1 MNTYEKAKAMRRQKQ
16 GQVNAQVRG
25 AMQGLTPRTAKI
37 TFDMSNR
44 STNTINENK
53 NARIKAV
60 AMVSDLLESFELPSR
75 AKFEYLGMVKEATS
89 KDGTIEDGVVKIG
102 AVIPSLMGH
111 KISIDIPVIIK
122 KKSLLE
128 PAVFFYD
135 GAPYILCRPALDQLV
150 KRGTLNKEVLER
162 RNMYAPPPMEQWMA
176 IDHET
181 ARTPIINR
189 DHMFNP
195 GSRNPWKFK
204 RYSQTTPQRQQVDL
218 LNPEEVR
225 EPTSNE
231 LSIDQ
236 MFAELSK
243 LELQDTD
250 KQMVPS
256 MKKYYDSGRWKTD
269 EDGREFITSNL
280 SQALQ
285 RNREYLDIG
294 KNVSE
299 GAGIEPGEVDW
310 RSPATKYKTVDAAKE
325 KTPRERTNIDTPTEM
340 PELWKGD
347 VAEEVLDMAE
357 RDRSDIW
364 QVGDEV
370 KLSKDFEVRERGG
383 SQLVIPSGEKGKIIR
398 NVDGAGM
405 CFMVEFPEMELT
417 VPEVPSRF
425 LKRASTHPFDR
436 EAQFPTQPGAF
447 GITNDGKPLNTKE
460 EYDRAVS
467 VGTQALGRVDNL
479 VQTSRANAA
488 SRIATHEQIEYA
500 AQQCMQEAK
509 TPGMLEDIASKLTTM
524 GNEMRQ
530 LAMSVQQPAGGV
542 KQAVRR
548 ASTID
553 QVKHEVREMLREG
566 YPAVDIKAAVE
577 KKYPEHA
584 SEALKGL

>member
-1 MNTYEKAKAMRRQKQ
+1 MYEKARAMRRQKQ
-16 GQVNAQVRG
+16 GQVNAQVRD
-25 AMQGLTPRTAKI
+25 AMRGLTPRTAKL

-44 STNTINENK
+44 TTNTINENK

-60 AMVSDLLESFELPSR
+60 AMVSDLLESFDLPSR

-135 GAPYILCRPALDQLV
+135 GAPYVLCRPALDQLV

-176 IDHET
+176 LDHEP

-204 RYSQTTPQRQQVDL
+204 RYSQTTPKQIDL
-218 LNPEEVR
+218 LNPQEVQDPHR
-225 EPTSNE
+225 PTTNMT
-231 LSIDQ
+231 IDQ

-243 LELQDTD
+243 LQLDD
-250 KQMVPS
+250 KNKKWVDD
-256 MKKYYDSGRWKTD
+256 MKKYYTSGKWKT
-269 EDGREFITSNL
+269 EPDGEEFITSWLND
-280 SQALQ
+280 ALH
-285 RNREYLDIG
+285 RNQEYMDIG
-294 KNVSE
+294 KSVSE
-299 GAGIEPGEVDW
+299 GVGIEPGEVDW

-325 KTPRERTNIDTPTEM
+325 KTQRERTNIDTPTEM

-357 RDRSDIW
+357 RDRSDVW

-383 SQLVIPSGEKGKIIR
+383 SQLIIPSGEKGKIIR
-398 NVDGAGM
+398 MNDGAGL

-417 VPEVPSRF
+417 VPDVPSRF
-425 LKRASTHPFDR
+425 LKSA
-436 EAQFPTQPGAF
+436 
-447 GITNDGKPLNTKE
+447 
-460 EYDRAVS
+460 
-467 VGTQALGRVDNL
+467 DN
-479 VQTSRANAA
+479 RKAA
-488 SRIATHEQIEYA
+488 T
-500 AQQCMQEAK
+500 
-509 TPGMLEDIASKLTTM
+509 
-524 GNEMRQ
+524 
-530 LAMSVQQPAGGV
+530 V
-542 KQAVRR
+542 
-548 ASTID
+548 D